1 MSTIKIKQVKSRIGA
16 PADQKRTLD
25 ALGLRKLNRVVEH
38 ECTPSILGMVDKVKH
53 LVTIVTYVFVEY
65 KTNYNMNLSNLK
77 PAEGS
82 TKTRKRIGR
91 GPGSGLGGTSTRG
104 HKGAKSRSGYSKKI
118 GFEGGQMPLQRRV
131 PKFGFKNIN
140 RVEYKAINLETIQ
153 KLAEAKNLTKVGM
166 NDFIEAG
173 FISSNQLVKVLGNG
187 SLTTK
192 LDVEANAFSK
202 SAVAAIEAVGGNAVK
217 L

>member
-1 MSTIKIKQVKSRIGA
+1 M
-16 PADQKRTLD
+16 D
-25 ALGLRKLNRVVEH
+25 
-38 ECTPSILGMVDKVKH
+38 
-53 LVTIVTYVFVEY
+53 
-65 KTNYNMNLSNLK
+65 LSNLK

-104 HKGAKSRSGYSKKI
+104 HKGAKSRSGYKRKI

-140 RVEYKAINLETIQ
+140 RVEYKAINIDTLQALADSQ
-153 KLAEAKNLTKVGM
+153 KLDNNG
-166 NDFIEAG
+166 IETLVAAR
-173 FISSNQLVKVLGNG
+173 FISSQQLVKILGKG
-187 SLTTK
+187 ALTAE
-192 LDVEANAFSK
+192 LEVSAHAFSK
-202 SAVAAIEAVGGNAVK
+202 TAEAAIVAAGGTVVK

>member
-1 MSTIKIKQVKSRIGA
+1 
-16 PADQKRTLD
+16 
-25 ALGLRKLNRVVEH
+25 
-38 ECTPSILGMVDKVKH
+38 
-53 LVTIVTYVFVEY
+53 
-65 KTNYNMNLSNLK
+65 MNLHNLK

-82 TKTRKRIGR
+82 TKSRKRIGR

-140 RVEYKAINLETIQ
+140 RVAYKAINLDTIQ
-153 KLAEAKNLTKVGM
+153 KLAEAQNLQSVEVK
-166 NDFIEAG
+166 DLIAAG
-173 FISSNQLVKVLGNG
+173 FVSSAQLVKVLGNG
-187 SLTTK
+187 TLAAK
-192 LDVEANAFSK
+192 LDVQAHAFSK
-202 SAVAAIEAVGGNAVK
+202 SAEAAIEAAGGKAVK